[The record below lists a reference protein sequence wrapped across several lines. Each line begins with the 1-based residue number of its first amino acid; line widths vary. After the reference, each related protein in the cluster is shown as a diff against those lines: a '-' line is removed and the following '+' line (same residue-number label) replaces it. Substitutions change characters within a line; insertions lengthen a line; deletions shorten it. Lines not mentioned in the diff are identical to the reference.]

1 MDLGKAW
8 WATRGLRPGR
18 TPLLAQEQVMTEE
31 PERPTGRSLAKGWGG
46 GQLKGRQAVT
56 PARGHQGLAQ
66 EAIRQV
72 REQRTG
78 IQILEKCVRRGFGLR
93 QAGNVLAGKK
103 ESKGH
108 WVS

>member
-1 MDLGKAW
+1 
-8 WATRGLRPGR
+8 
-18 TPLLAQEQVMTEE
+18 MTEE

-78 IQILEKCVRRGFGLR
+78 IQILEK
-93 QAGNVLAGKK
+93 
-103 ESKGH
+103 
-108 WVS
+108 